1 MDKKKKFLVDSI
13 KGKITDL
20 IFERMMK
27 NDPNHCFTVIPFGYE
42 YTIPELAQY
51 QDLIENN
58 TVLSSI
64 RRSPDFILIKND
76 KTKVYFV
83 EVKYRKYL
91 HKIDIFERSKEIV
104 RYWPDTF
111 LFLATQDG
119 FYFDS
124 CKEIIANNGLINK
137 LNKNIVSVETQIEYL
152 SILKDFI
159 RI

>member
-1 MDKKKKFLVDSI
+1 MDKKRKFLIDSI

-20 IFERMMK
+20 IFERMMR

-51 QDLIENN
+51 QDLVKNSM
-58 TVLSSI
+58 VLSSI

-91 HKIDIFERSKEIV
+91 KKIDIFERSKEIV
-104 RYWPDTF
+104 KYWPDTF
-111 LFLATQDG
+111 LFLATQDC

-124 CKEIIANNGLINK
+124 CKEIVVNSGSMNK
-137 LNKNIVSVETQIEYL
+137 LNESIVPIQVQADYL
-152 SILKDFI
+152 SVLKDFI
-159 RI
+159 RV